1 MRDDFDKWIDQ
12 WEQAQKEGIFDDNPT
27 KKEDTFNPEDYATDF
42 FGNTEYPDNTTIK
55 DIDGEYW
62 DKVYRL
68 SNHQGDSPDPLT
80 EEPEEM
86 LTEETE
92 EEKPVKKKKK
102 KKKVINEQ
110 LGDGGIYSD
119 VEYSK
124 VQDKSLRYT
133 HSPDDLAVK
142 ANELGNTANPIY
154 PNTRGKDQ
162 RPIVTPDWSGGSKF
176 NELAEM
182 RLKLYELQSKLNAD
196 PTFGAYSGDSSGV
209 TKVQNQINELWKN
222 LDKLSSSLSP
232 DFIEDELS
240 G

>member
-1 MRDDFDKWIDQ
+1 MRHDDFDKWVDQ
-12 WEQAQKEGIFDDNPT
+12 WEQAQKDGIFDEQP
-27 KKEDTFNPEDYATDF
+27 KKEDTFNPDDYATDF
-42 FGNTEYPDNTTIK
+42 FGNTEYPDSATIK
-55 DIDGEYW
+55 DVDGEYW

-68 SNHQGDSPDPLT
+68 SNNQGDAPDPLAQ
-80 EEPEEM
+80 EEEI
-86 LTEETE
+86 LTETPKK
-92 EEKPVKKKKK
+92 EKKIV
-102 KKKVINEQ
+102 NEQ

-124 VQDKSLRYT
+124 VQNEPLRYT
-133 HSPDDLAVK
+133 HSPDDLAFK
-142 ANELGNTANPIY
+142 GNELANTANPIY

-162 RPIVTPDWSGGSKF
+162 RPIVTPDWSGGAKF

-182 RLKLYELQSKLNAD
+182 RYNLHALQARLNAD
-196 PTFGAYSGDSSGV
+196 PNFGSYSGDSPGV
-209 TKVQNQINELWKN
+209 TKVQNQINELWKQ

>member
-12 WEQAQKEGIFDDNPT
+12 WEQAQKDGIFEDGPA
-27 KKEDTFNPEDYATDF
+27 KEDTFNPEDYATDF
-42 FGNTEYPDNTTIK
+42 FGNTEYPDKSTVKNV
-55 DIDGEYW
+55 DGEYW

-68 SNHQGDSPDPLT
+68 SNNEGDSPDPLT

-86 LTEETE
+86 LTEVK
-92 EEKPVKKKKK
+92 KPVKKKKK
-102 KKKVINEQ
+102 KKVVNEQ
-110 LGDGGIYSD
+110 LGDGGVYSD

-124 VQDKSLRYT
+124 VQDKPLRYT

-142 ANELGNTANPIY
+142 ANELGNTPNPIH

-162 RPIVTPDWSGGSKF
+162 RPIVTPDWSGGPKF

-182 RLKLYELQSKLNAD
+182 RYNLHALQAKLNAD
-196 PTFGAYSGDSSGV
+196 PTFGSYSGDSSGV
-209 TKVQNQINELWKN
+209 TKVQGQINELWKQ
-222 LDKLSSSLSP
+222 LDKLSSSLAP